1 MKHSKILTRFLA
13 KFLCAAMVLSSVS
26 VSAFAYSTD
35 FVSETHDVFK
45 HTESTLAPGV
55 EQYINYAYAKDGKQM
70 VYYVATADITRD
82 DVFVQTSYLKQH
94 ENGVMGMDKLTNQI
108 AYANQKYTNPN
119 DEHFISE
126 YYNVVAGVNAS
137 FYNMTTG
144 QPIGI
149 TFIDGVS
156 FGTSSYDNFFAVLK
170 DGKTAVIDYAQ
181 NLGNYVDENGES
193 TIWQAAAGSQ
203 WLVRDG
209 KDVTASASGS
219 YNTQRHSRTCVGITA
234 DGKVVMMVLD
244 GRQEPFS
251 CGGSMH
257 ELAQIMLEAGCVA
270 AVNLDGGGSTTYASR
285 PEGSDKVEVINRPS
299 DGSERSISSGLI
311 IASTAVP
318 SNTFDRVTMNAED
331 EYVTVG
337 TSTKVTVAGVS
348 PSGSSAE
355 IPADIA
361 YTVVNGTYENGVLTA
376 TAVGDVVLT
385 ATYNGKEV
393 GSVTIH
399 AVVPEALSFV
409 GSTITVPYGKT
420 VSLNLTATYG
430 LNEVKFKASDLLFAL
445 SDNGIGTIDGL
456 SFTAGDGTV
465 STSTVTAT
473 IKGTSVSASATINLG
488 KGSEVL
494 WDFEDGDVSEFY
506 RAAAANYNYLI
517 TPGSCSIVTAENGK
531 VHSGNYAMK
540 FNADFSVALESGYM
554 NGRLCVKN
562 KSGERIDLKGA
573 TRLGMWIWF
582 PIEAKSLNGR
592 IFLQEV
598 TARNEDGSIKSVN
611 GSYTTATLIDNGGD
625 WDCGF
630 TNEYD
635 EPGWHYVYFNL
646 EGGDWCI
653 PANWNMLD
661 FYINDRDGSK
671 HGYNHFEHKSQNVN
685 VVMYLDDIT
694 VDYSSAVDDRDAPVF
709 SDVRW
714 ASTSMSDA
722 VSFIRGKVAEST
734 DNNISF
740 GAMVA
745 DLVKDNATGLDEST
759 AKAYVDGVEVACTI
773 KGGVMSVADC
783 VLADG
788 VHTVKFEI
796 CDKQGNRASVIRQIN
811 IKANSGISTV
821 KLAAHDATLNNIL
834 LGSVYYIDLVATD
847 IEKVQ
852 SVSADIDLNNISKW
866 ELDHMEVAEGFTASY
881 VISDAD
887 ENIATVTVTRTGK
900 NDATG
905 EGMLVSMPVRTW
917 ELPAIVADGTRNN
930 VWMYPEYR
938 KGNEVWP
945 IDISASVVCGEVEF
959 VDGTTDTFTGAE
971 VQVDTEAH
979 YWTNGTK
986 PADYATW
993 NGGHDHRAET
1003 KQYYSATATN
1013 HVDAVALADKAA
1025 TCTEAG
1031 YTGRT
1036 FCEVC
1041 NSVVDWGTTVPAT
1054 GHSYEVVD
1062 GILKCI
1068 NDGCDALFTGTWT
1081 DGKDYKDGELVG
1093 KEDGWIGESYYR
1105 DGVKLTGLQVIDGF
1119 YYDFGDNGI
1128 CSGKAKLEGFYY
1140 DREKGAYR
1148 YFTAGQLVT
1157 GEVNMYPHAYFFDA
1171 DGYAVTGDK
1180 ELLGYVCHFDE
1191 KGAFVSAEDES
1202 VVDAGYSG
1210 TNIAY
1215 VLLSDGTLKVD
1226 GEGEMKD
1233 YTYNGIYPSWVVKND
1248 MSAIKALEIG
1258 KGITKIG
1265 RYGFYRNGYL
1275 KSVAF
1280 ESGSALKTIAK
1291 GAFGHCWRLEA
1302 VTLPASVETLEDNAF
1317 YECGALTTF
1326 AVEEPS
1332 SLKSIGACAFMND
1345 HDLKTVYIPGTAT
1358 NLGGDIFYK
1367 ANADVTLQVVRNSV
1381 GHAYAQ
1387 KYNLNVELRDGEVSP
1402 EYSGDCTD
1410 TVSWALYA
1418 DGTMTISGS
1427 GAMANYASYTQQPWA
1442 NYRHLIKHIVIGQN
1456 ITSIGNYAFAYS
1468 QNVED
1473 ITFEENSQLT
1483 HIGIL
1488 SFMNLPKV
1496 TEVVL
1501 PEKVTSLGA
1510 YAFGDCFALTS
1521 VYIPQRMQFM
1531 QKSAFSGAADVTLD
1545 VAEGSYGQEYADKYS
1560 MKYTTRV
1567 YEDIPIAD
1575 GTCGDDVTWELY
1587 RDGEMRIL
1595 GSGAMEDYSSYT
1607 QQPWANSRHLIK
1619 KIVIGKDITSVGN
1632 YAFAYSQN
1640 VESIVF
1646 EEDSQLTRIGVLS
1659 FMNLPKVTEV
1669 NLPEKV
1675 TAINAYALGDCFA
1688 LASVYIPQNTDFIYF
1703 SAFSGSS
1710 NVTLSVAKG
1719 SYGETFAETRGI
1731 PYTIRAYQYLPIQ
1744 SGDCGDDVTWEL
1756 YSNGEM
1762 HISGDGA
1769 MSNFASHAEQP
1780 WANYRHL
1787 IKHIIIGKNVT
1798 SIGNYAFAY
1807 SQNVESVTFEDD
1819 SQLTNIGIL
1828 AFINLPKLSEIVLPE
1843 SVSSIGAYALGDCFD
1858 LMSAYLPEN
1867 VTFIYHSAFNGS
1879 SKLTLNVAKGSYAE
1893 EFAKEHNISYTT
1905 R

>member
-1 MKHSKILTRFLA
+1 MNKSKTPKKILALV
-13 KFLCAAMVLSSVS
+13 LCVMMFISIIPMSVFAAVGNYNKDYVS
-26 VSAFAYSTD
+26 D
-35 FVSETHDVFK
+35 THDVFK

-108 AYANQKYTNPN
+108 AYANQKYSNPE

-170 DGKTAVIDYAQ
+170 DGKTAVIDYAK

-234 DGKVVMMVLD
+234 EGKVVFMVLD

-257 ELAQIMLEAGCVA
+257 ELAQIMLEASCVA

-285 PEGSDKVEVINRPS
+285 PEGSDKIEIINRPS
-299 DGSERSISSGLI
+299 DGSERSISSGLM

-318 SNTFDRVTMNAED
+318 SNTFDHVTMNAAA
-331 EYVTVG
+331 EYVTPG
-337 TSTKVTVAGVS
+337 TSTEITVAGVS

-355 IPADIA
+355 IPGDIS
-361 YTVVNGTYENGVLTA
+361 YNVVNGTYENGVLTA
-376 TAVGDVVLT
+376 GAAGDVVLT
-385 ATYNGKEV
+385 AVHGGREV

-399 AVVPEALSFV
+399 AVIPESLAFT

-420 VSLNLTATYG
+420 VALNIIATYG
-430 LNEVKFKASDLLFAL
+430 LNEVKFKASDIDFEL
-445 SDNGIGTIDGL
+445 SDNGVGSIDGIM
-456 SFTAGDGTV
+456 FTAGDGSV
-465 STSTVTAT
+465 VTSAITAT
-473 IKGTSVSASATINLG
+473 FKGTSVSASATINLG

-494 WDFEDGDVSEFY
+494 WNFEDGDVSEFY

-517 TPGSCSIVTAENGK
+517 TPGTCSIVTAENGK

-592 IFLQEV
+592 IFLQAV

-653 PANWNMLD
+653 PADWNMLD
-661 FYINDRDGSK
+661 FYVNDRDGSK

-740 GAMVA
+740 GATVA
-745 DLVKDNATGLDEST
+745 DLVKDNATGLNEST

-788 VHTVKFEI
+788 IHTVKFSI
-796 CDKQGNRASVIRQIN
+796 CDKQGNYNSVIRKIN
-811 IKANSGISTV
+811 VTANSGKSTV
-821 KLAAHDATLNNIL
+821 KLVAHDATLNNIL

-866 ELDHMEVAEGFTASY
+866 QLDHMEVAEGFTASY

-945 IDISASVVCGEVEF
+945 IDISASVVRGEVEF

-979 YWTNGTK
+979 YWTNETK

-993 NGGHDHRAET
+993 NGGHDHRADT
-1003 KQYYSATATN
+1003 KEYYTDTATN

-1036 FCEVC
+1036 YCEVC
-1041 NSVVDWGTTVPAT
+1041 KSVVDWGTTVPAT
-1054 GHSYEVVD
+1054 GHSYALVD
-1062 GILKCI
+1062 GVLKCTEC
-1068 NDGCDALFTGTWT
+1068 GELFTGTWT
-1081 DGKDYKDGELVG
+1081 DGKEYKDGILVRNYILVDG
-1093 KEDGWIGESYYR
+1093 KYYTYENGVQGGVYTGLVQVDDKWGYSKLGLLTGGWVMIDDAWYYFDTTTLTCVETYNNGKVTFEFEENGRLISGQWYATSEGTRYYYGPNYYGHGWHTIDGYDYYFGDANVEPGYRYEGLKYVINSNSHTPQWYDFGTDGKAVKLNSTGLLTVEGRTYYLVNGISQTGLQLIDGKYYYFSGTYEAKKNVVYVSSAKGNGLLPEGYYLFKEDCSMADEEFGIWQNALRYIRKGQPCFAGLILNAEGKIIYIGSDCTLGKGICAVPANKTNGLLAEGTYAFGEDGVLIDNAFAMWQGNMCYMRNGQPYAAGLVQIGSDIYYVRSSCQVATGMYWVSPDKTNGILETGFYLFTDNGALIDGRFADWKGEECYIKMGQPYYAGVIEYNGKLIYVGSNCKMNTGVCYITKAAGNGLLEEGYYYFKEDGELLSSGFARWT
-1105 DGVKLTGLQVIDGF
+1105 DGVTYYFENGQRCAAGVVEVDGSV
-1119 YYDFGDNGI
+1119 YYIN
-1128 CSGKAKLEGFYY
+1128 SGC
-1140 DREKGAYR
+1140 
-1148 YFTAGQLVT
+1148 Q
-1157 GEVNMYPHAYFFDA
+1157 
-1171 DGYAVTGDK
+1171 AVTGRY
-1180 ELLGYVCHFDE
+1180 YVSE
-1191 KGAFVSAEDES
+1191 SKG
-1202 VVDAGYSG
+1202 
-1210 TNIAY
+1210 
-1215 VLLSDGTLKVD
+1215 
-1226 GEGEMKD
+1226 
-1233 YTYNGIYPSWVVKND
+1233 NGI
-1248 MSAIKALEIG
+1248 
-1258 KGITKIG
+1258 
-1265 RYGFYRNGYL
+1265 L
-1275 KSVAF
+1275 KEGV
-1280 ESGSALKTIAK
+1280 
-1291 GAFGHCWRLEA
+1291 
-1302 VTLPASVETLEDNAF
+1302 
-1317 YECGALTTF
+1317 YTF
-1326 AVEEPS
+1326 
-1332 SLKSIGACAFMND
+1332 D
-1345 HDLKTVYIPGTAT
+1345 
-1358 NLGGDIFYK
+1358 
-1367 ANADVTLQVVRNSV
+1367 AN
-1381 GHAYAQ
+1381 
-1387 KYNLNVELRDGEVSP
+1387 
-1402 EYSGDCTD
+1402 
-1410 TVSWALYA
+1410 
-1418 DGTMTISGS
+1418 
-1427 GAMANYASYTQQPWA
+1427 
-1442 NYRHLIKHIVIGQN
+1442 
-1456 ITSIGNYAFAYS
+1456 
-1468 QNVED
+1468 
-1473 ITFEENSQLT
+1473 
-1483 HIGIL
+1483 
-1488 SFMNLPKV
+1488 
-1496 TEVVL
+1496 
-1501 PEKVTSLGA
+1501 
-1510 YAFGDCFALTS
+1510 
-1521 VYIPQRMQFM
+1521 
-1531 QKSAFSGAADVTLD
+1531 
-1545 VAEGSYGQEYADKYS
+1545 
-1560 MKYTTRV
+1560 
-1567 YEDIPIAD
+1567 
-1575 GTCGDDVTWELY
+1575 
-1587 RDGEMRIL
+1587 
-1595 GSGAMEDYSSYT
+1595 
-1607 QQPWANSRHLIK
+1607 
-1619 KIVIGKDITSVGN
+1619 
-1632 YAFAYSQN
+1632 
-1640 VESIVF
+1640 
-1646 EEDSQLTRIGVLS
+1646 GVL
-1659 FMNLPKVTEV
+1659 
-1669 NLPEKV
+1669 
-1675 TAINAYALGDCFA
+1675 
-1688 LASVYIPQNTDFIYF
+1688 
-1703 SAFSGSS
+1703 
-1710 NVTLSVAKG
+1710 
-1719 SYGETFAETRGI
+1719 
-1731 PYTIRAYQYLPIQ
+1731 
-1744 SGDCGDDVTWEL
+1744 
-1756 YSNGEM
+1756 
-1762 HISGDGA
+1762 IS
-1769 MSNFASHAEQP
+1769 E
-1780 WANYRHL
+1780 
-1787 IKHIIIGKNVT
+1787 
-1798 SIGNYAFAY
+1798 
-1807 SQNVESVTFEDD
+1807 
-1819 SQLTNIGIL
+1819 
-1828 AFINLPKLSEIVLPE
+1828 
-1843 SVSSIGAYALGDCFD
+1843 
-1858 LMSAYLPEN
+1858 
-1867 VTFIYHSAFNGS
+1867 
-1879 SKLTLNVAKGSYAE
+1879 
-1893 EFAKEHNISYTT
+1893 
-1905 R
+1905 

>member
-1 MKHSKILTRFLA
+1 MNKSKPSKKILVLVFCVMM
-13 KFLCAAMVLSSVS
+13 FISIIPMSVFAAVGNYNKNYVP
-26 VSAFAYSTD
+26 
-35 FVSETHDVFK
+35 ETHDVFR

-82 DVFVQTSYLKQH
+82 DVVVQTSYLKQH
-94 ENGVMGMDKLTNQI
+94 ENGIMGMDKLTNQI

-156 FGTSSYDNFFAVLK
+156 FGTNSYDNFFAVLK
-170 DGKTAVIDYAQ
+170 DGKTAVIDYAK
-181 NLGNYVDENGES
+181 NLGNYVDENGKS

-203 WLVRDG
+203 WLVREG
-209 KDVTASASGS
+209 KDVTAGASGD

-285 PEGSDKVEVINRPS
+285 PEGADKVEVINRPS

-318 SNTFDRVTMNAED
+318 SNTFDHVTMNAED
-331 EYVTVG
+331 EYVTAG

-348 PSGSSAE
+348 PSGSSAI

-361 YTVVNGTYENGVLTA
+361 YTVVNGTYENGILTA

-385 ATYNGKEV
+385 AAHNGKEV

-399 AVVPEALSFV
+399 AVVPETLAFV

-430 LNEVKFKASDLLFAL
+430 LNEVKFKASDLLFTL
-445 SDNGIGTIDGL
+445 SDNGVGTIDGL

-517 TPGSCSIVTAENGK
+517 TPGACSIVTAENGK

-554 NGRLCVKN
+554 NGRLCVEN

-592 IFLQEV
+592 IFLQAV
-598 TARNEDGSIKSVN
+598 TARNEDGSIKSVS

-630 TNEYD
+630 TMEYD
-635 EPGWHYVYFNL
+635 EPGWHYVYFDL

-653 PANWNMLD
+653 PADWNMLD

-740 GAMVA
+740 GATVSDLVKDNA
-745 DLVKDNATGLDEST
+745 TGLVKDNATGLDEST
-759 AKAYVDGVEVACTI
+759 AKVYVDGVEVACTI

-788 VHTVKFEI
+788 IHTVKFSI
-796 CDKQGNRASVIRQIN
+796 CDKQGNYASVIRQIN
-811 IKANSGISTV
+811 VKANSGISTV
-821 KLAAHDATLNNIL
+821 KLVAHDATLNNIL

-866 ELDHMEVAEGFTASY
+866 ELDHMEVAKGFTASY
-881 VISDAD
+881 VISNSD

-945 IDISASVVCGEVEF
+945 IDISASVVRGEVEF

-979 YWTNGTK
+979 YWTNETK

-1041 NSVVDWGTTVPAT
+1041 KSVVDWGTTVPAT

-1062 GILKCI
+1062 GVLKCTVC
-1068 NDGCDALFTGTWT
+1068 GELFTGKWT
-1081 DGKDYKDGELVG
+1081 DGKEYKEGILVRNYILVDGIYHTYENGVQGGVYTGLVQVDDKWG
-1093 KEDGWIGESYYR
+1093 YSKLGS
-1105 DGVKLTGLQVIDGF
+1105 LTGGWVMIDDAWYYFDTTTLSNVKTYNNGKVTFVFEETGKLISGKWYNDGIGTRYYFADNYYYKAGGQSDVQWETIDGKTYGF
-1119 YYDFGDNGI
+1119 DLNGYRYIGRCRVTESNKAYKIAVFDNEGVF
-1128 CSGKAKLEGFYY
+1128 EGFYSEPGEY
-1140 DREKGAYR
+1140 IVRCTNGLYYVVDGVVAHAGLIKIGDYYYYAATGGVIVTSTTR
-1148 YFTAGQLVT
+1148 YINSVWVNGLMPAGTYEFDAEGKMIIETEDPKNGIVEVNGQLYYFVDNVAMHAGLIKIGDYYYYAATGGVIVT
-1157 GEVNMYPHAYFFDA
+1157 STTRYINSVWVNGLMPAGTYEFDA
-1171 DGYAVTGDK
+1171 EGK
-1180 ELLGYVCHFDE
+1180 MI
-1191 KGAFVSAEDES
+1191 
-1202 VVDAGYSG
+1202 
-1210 TNIAY
+1210 IA
-1215 VLLSDGTLKVD
+1215 
-1226 GEGEMKD
+1226 
-1233 YTYNGIYPSWVVKND
+1233 
-1248 MSAIKALEIG
+1248 
-1258 KGITKIG
+1258 
-1265 RYGFYRNGYL
+1265 
-1275 KSVAF
+1275 
-1280 ESGSALKTIAK
+1280 
-1291 GAFGHCWRLEA
+1291 
-1302 VTLPASVETLEDNAF
+1302 
-1317 YECGALTTF
+1317 
-1326 AVEEPS
+1326 
-1332 SLKSIGACAFMND
+1332 
-1345 HDLKTVYIPGTAT
+1345 
-1358 NLGGDIFYK
+1358 
-1367 ANADVTLQVVRNSV
+1367 
-1381 GHAYAQ
+1381 
-1387 KYNLNVELRDGEVSP
+1387 
-1402 EYSGDCTD
+1402 
-1410 TVSWALYA
+1410 
-1418 DGTMTISGS
+1418 
-1427 GAMANYASYTQQPWA
+1427 
-1442 NYRHLIKHIVIGQN
+1442 
-1456 ITSIGNYAFAYS
+1456 
-1468 QNVED
+1468 
-1473 ITFEENSQLT
+1473 
-1483 HIGIL
+1483 
-1488 SFMNLPKV
+1488 
-1496 TEVVL
+1496 
-1501 PEKVTSLGA
+1501 
-1510 YAFGDCFALTS
+1510 
-1521 VYIPQRMQFM
+1521 
-1531 QKSAFSGAADVTLD
+1531 
-1545 VAEGSYGQEYADKYS
+1545 
-1560 MKYTTRV
+1560 
-1567 YEDIPIAD
+1567 
-1575 GTCGDDVTWELY
+1575 
-1587 RDGEMRIL
+1587 
-1595 GSGAMEDYSSYT
+1595 
-1607 QQPWANSRHLIK
+1607 
-1619 KIVIGKDITSVGN
+1619 
-1632 YAFAYSQN
+1632 
-1640 VESIVF
+1640 
-1646 EEDSQLTRIGVLS
+1646 
-1659 FMNLPKVTEV
+1659 
-1669 NLPEKV
+1669 
-1675 TAINAYALGDCFA
+1675 
-1688 LASVYIPQNTDFIYF
+1688 
-1703 SAFSGSS
+1703 
-1710 NVTLSVAKG
+1710 
-1719 SYGETFAETRGI
+1719 
-1731 PYTIRAYQYLPIQ
+1731 
-1744 SGDCGDDVTWEL
+1744 
-1756 YSNGEM
+1756 
-1762 HISGDGA
+1762 
-1769 MSNFASHAEQP
+1769 
-1780 WANYRHL
+1780 
-1787 IKHIIIGKNVT
+1787 
-1798 SIGNYAFAY
+1798 
-1807 SQNVESVTFEDD
+1807 
-1819 SQLTNIGIL
+1819 
-1828 AFINLPKLSEIVLPE
+1828 
-1843 SVSSIGAYALGDCFD
+1843 
-1858 LMSAYLPEN
+1858 
-1867 VTFIYHSAFNGS
+1867 
-1879 SKLTLNVAKGSYAE
+1879 
-1893 EFAKEHNISYTT
+1893 
-1905 R
+1905 

>member
-1 MKHSKILTRFLA
+1 MNKSKTPKKILALV
-13 KFLCAAMVLSSVS
+13 LCVMMFISIIPMSVFAAVGNYNKDYVS
-26 VSAFAYSTD
+26 D
-35 FVSETHDVFK
+35 THDVFK

-170 DGKTAVIDYAQ
+170 DGKTAVIDYAK

-355 IPADIA
+355 IPTDIA
-361 YTVVNGTYENGVLTA
+361 YTVVNGTYENGFLTA

-399 AVVPEALSFV
+399 AVVPEKLTFV

-445 SDNGIGTIDGL
+445 SDNGVGTIDGL

-517 TPGSCSIVTAENGK
+517 TPGTCSIVTAENGK

-592 IFLQEV
+592 IFLQAV

-788 VHTVKFEI
+788 IHTVKFSI
-796 CDKQGNRASVIRQIN
+796 CDKQGNYASVIRQIN
-811 IKANSGISTV
+811 VKANSGISTV

-945 IDISASVVCGEVEF
+945 IDISASVVRGEVEF

-979 YWTNGTK
+979 YWTNETK

-1062 GILKCI
+1062 GVLKCTVC
-1068 NDGCDALFTGTWT
+1068 GELFTGKWT
-1081 DGKDYKDGELVG
+1081 DGKEYKDGILVRNYILVDG
-1093 KEDGWIGESYYR
+1093 KYYTYENGVQGGVYTGLVQVDDKWGYSKLGSLTGGWVMTDDAWYYFDTTTLTCVETYNNGKVTFEFEENGRLISGQWYATSEGTRYYYGPNYYGHGWHTIDGYDYYFGDANVEPGYRYEGLKYVINSNSHTPQWYDFGTDGKAVKLDSTGLLTVEGRTYYLVNGISQTGLQLIDGKYYYFSGTYEAKKNVVYVSSAKGNGLLPEGYYLFKEDCSMADEEFGVWQNALRYIRKGQPCFAGLILNAEGKIIYIGSDCTLGKGICTVPANKTNGLLAEGTYAFGEDGVLIDNAFAMWQGNMCYIRNGQPYAAGLVQMGSDIYYVRSSCQAATGMYWVSPDKTNGILETGFYLFADNGALIDGRFADWKGEECYIKMGQPYYAGVIEYNGKLIYVGSNCKMNTGVCYITKAAGNGILEEGYYYFKEDGELLASGFAKWT
-1105 DGVKLTGLQVIDGF
+1105 DGVTYYFENGQRCAAGVVEVDGSV
-1119 YYDFGDNGI
+1119 YYIN
-1128 CSGKAKLEGFYY
+1128 SGC
-1140 DREKGAYR
+1140 
-1148 YFTAGQLVT
+1148 Q
-1157 GEVNMYPHAYFFDA
+1157 
-1171 DGYAVTGDK
+1171 AVTGRY
-1180 ELLGYVCHFDE
+1180 YVSE
-1191 KGAFVSAEDES
+1191 SKG
-1202 VVDAGYSG
+1202 
-1210 TNIAY
+1210 
-1215 VLLSDGTLKVD
+1215 
-1226 GEGEMKD
+1226 
-1233 YTYNGIYPSWVVKND
+1233 NGI
-1248 MSAIKALEIG
+1248 
-1258 KGITKIG
+1258 
-1265 RYGFYRNGYL
+1265 L
-1275 KSVAF
+1275 KEGV
-1280 ESGSALKTIAK
+1280 
-1291 GAFGHCWRLEA
+1291 
-1302 VTLPASVETLEDNAF
+1302 
-1317 YECGALTTF
+1317 YTF
-1326 AVEEPS
+1326 
-1332 SLKSIGACAFMND
+1332 D
-1345 HDLKTVYIPGTAT
+1345 
-1358 NLGGDIFYK
+1358 
-1367 ANADVTLQVVRNSV
+1367 AN
-1381 GHAYAQ
+1381 
-1387 KYNLNVELRDGEVSP
+1387 
-1402 EYSGDCTD
+1402 
-1410 TVSWALYA
+1410 
-1418 DGTMTISGS
+1418 
-1427 GAMANYASYTQQPWA
+1427 
-1442 NYRHLIKHIVIGQN
+1442 
-1456 ITSIGNYAFAYS
+1456 
-1468 QNVED
+1468 
-1473 ITFEENSQLT
+1473 
-1483 HIGIL
+1483 
-1488 SFMNLPKV
+1488 
-1496 TEVVL
+1496 
-1501 PEKVTSLGA
+1501 
-1510 YAFGDCFALTS
+1510 
-1521 VYIPQRMQFM
+1521 
-1531 QKSAFSGAADVTLD
+1531 
-1545 VAEGSYGQEYADKYS
+1545 
-1560 MKYTTRV
+1560 
-1567 YEDIPIAD
+1567 
-1575 GTCGDDVTWELY
+1575 
-1587 RDGEMRIL
+1587 
-1595 GSGAMEDYSSYT
+1595 
-1607 QQPWANSRHLIK
+1607 
-1619 KIVIGKDITSVGN
+1619 
-1632 YAFAYSQN
+1632 
-1640 VESIVF
+1640 
-1646 EEDSQLTRIGVLS
+1646 GVL
-1659 FMNLPKVTEV
+1659 
-1669 NLPEKV
+1669 
-1675 TAINAYALGDCFA
+1675 
-1688 LASVYIPQNTDFIYF
+1688 
-1703 SAFSGSS
+1703 
-1710 NVTLSVAKG
+1710 
-1719 SYGETFAETRGI
+1719 
-1731 PYTIRAYQYLPIQ
+1731 
-1744 SGDCGDDVTWEL
+1744 
-1756 YSNGEM
+1756 
-1762 HISGDGA
+1762 IS
-1769 MSNFASHAEQP
+1769 E
-1780 WANYRHL
+1780 
-1787 IKHIIIGKNVT
+1787 
-1798 SIGNYAFAY
+1798 
-1807 SQNVESVTFEDD
+1807 
-1819 SQLTNIGIL
+1819 
-1828 AFINLPKLSEIVLPE
+1828 
-1843 SVSSIGAYALGDCFD
+1843 
-1858 LMSAYLPEN
+1858 
-1867 VTFIYHSAFNGS
+1867 
-1879 SKLTLNVAKGSYAE
+1879 
-1893 EFAKEHNISYTT
+1893 
-1905 R
+1905 

>member
-1 MKHSKILTRFLA
+1 MNKSKPSKKILVLVFCVMM
-13 KFLCAAMVLSSVS
+13 FVSIIPMSVFAAVGN
-26 VSAFAYSTD
+26 YNKD
-35 FVSETHDVFK
+35 YVSETHDVFK

-55 EQYINYAYAKDGKQM
+55 EQYINYAYAKDGNQM

-82 DVFVQTSYLKQH
+82 DVVIQTSYLKQH

-108 AYANQKYTNPN
+108 AYANQKYSNPE

-144 QPIGI
+144 QPMGI

-156 FGTSSYDNFFAVLK
+156 FGTNSYDNFFAILK
-170 DGKTAVIDYAQ
+170 DGKTAVIDYAK
-181 NLGNYVDENGES
+181 NLGNYVDENGKS

-209 KDVTASASGS
+209 KDVTANATGD

-318 SNTFDRVTMNAED
+318 SNTFDHVTMNAED
-331 EYVTVG
+331 EYVTAG

-348 PSGSSAE
+348 PSGSSAK

-361 YTVVNGTYENGVLTA
+361 YTVENGTYENGVLTA

-399 AVVPEALSFV
+399 AVVPEKLAFV

-430 LNEVKFKASDLLFAL
+430 LNEVKFKASDLLFTL
-445 SDNGIGTIDGL
+445 SDNGVGTIDGL

-465 STSTVTAT
+465 STSAITAT

-506 RAAAANYNYLI
+506 RAASANYNYLI
-517 TPGSCSIVTAENGK
+517 TPGACSIVTAKNGK

-592 IFLQEV
+592 IFLQKV
-598 TARNEDGSIKSVN
+598 TERNEDGSIKSVE

-630 TNEYD
+630 TMEYD
-635 EPGWHYVYFNL
+635 EPGWHYVYFDL

-653 PANWNMLD
+653 PANWTMLD
-661 FYINDRDGSK
+661 FYVNDRDGSK

-722 VSFIRGKVAEST
+722 VSFIRGKIAEST

-740 GAMVA
+740 GATVS

-759 AKAYVDGVEVACTI
+759 AKVYVDGVEVACTI

-788 VHTVKFEI
+788 IHTVKFSI
-796 CDKQGNRASVIRQIN
+796 CDKQGNYASVIRQIN
-811 IKANSGISTV
+811 VKANSGISTV
-821 KLAAHDATLNNIL
+821 KLVAHDATLNNIL

-866 ELDHMEVAEGFTASY
+866 ELDHMEVAEGFTVSY
-881 VISDAD
+881 VISNAD

-945 IDISASVVCGEVEF
+945 IDISASVVRGEVEF

-979 YWTNGTK
+979 YWTNETK

-1062 GILKCI
+1062 GVLKCTVC
-1068 NDGCDALFTGTWT
+1068 GELFTGKWT
-1081 DGKDYKDGELVG
+1081 DGKEYKDGILVRNYILVDGIYHTYENGVQGGVYTGLVQVDDKWGYSKLGSLTGGWVMIDDAWYYFDTTTLTCVETYNNGKVTFEFEEDGRLISGQWYATSEGTRYYYGPNYYGHGWHKIDGYDYYFGDANVEPGYRYEGLKYVINSNSHTPQWYDFGTDGKAVKLDSTGLLTVEGRTYYLVNGISQTGLQFIDGKYYYFSGTYEAKKNVVYVSSAKGNELLPEGYYLFKEDCSMADEEFGMWQNELRYIRKGQPCFAGLILNSEGQIIYIGSDCKLRKGICTVPANKTNGLLKEGTYAFGEDGVLVDNAFAMWQGNMCYMRNGQPYAAGLVQIGSDIYYVRSSCQAATGMYWVSPDKTNGILETGFYLFTDNGALIDGRFADWKGEECYIKMGQPYYAGVIEYNGKLIYVG
-1093 KEDGWIGESYYR
+1093 SNCKMNIGVCYITKAAGNGLLEEGYYYFKEDGELLSSGFAKWT
-1105 DGVKLTGLQVIDGF
+1105 DGVTYYFENGQRCAAGVVEIDGSV
-1119 YYDFGDNGI
+1119 YYIN
-1128 CSGKAKLEGFYY
+1128 SGC
-1140 DREKGAYR
+1140 
-1148 YFTAGQLVT
+1148 Q
-1157 GEVNMYPHAYFFDA
+1157 
-1171 DGYAVTGDK
+1171 AVTGRY
-1180 ELLGYVCHFDE
+1180 YVSE
-1191 KGAFVSAEDES
+1191 SKG
-1202 VVDAGYSG
+1202 
-1210 TNIAY
+1210 
-1215 VLLSDGTLKVD
+1215 
-1226 GEGEMKD
+1226 
-1233 YTYNGIYPSWVVKND
+1233 NGI
-1248 MSAIKALEIG
+1248 
-1258 KGITKIG
+1258 
-1265 RYGFYRNGYL
+1265 L
-1275 KSVAF
+1275 KEGV
-1280 ESGSALKTIAK
+1280 
-1291 GAFGHCWRLEA
+1291 
-1302 VTLPASVETLEDNAF
+1302 
-1317 YECGALTTF
+1317 YTF
-1326 AVEEPS
+1326 
-1332 SLKSIGACAFMND
+1332 D
-1345 HDLKTVYIPGTAT
+1345 
-1358 NLGGDIFYK
+1358 
-1367 ANADVTLQVVRNSV
+1367 AN
-1381 GHAYAQ
+1381 
-1387 KYNLNVELRDGEVSP
+1387 
-1402 EYSGDCTD
+1402 
-1410 TVSWALYA
+1410 
-1418 DGTMTISGS
+1418 
-1427 GAMANYASYTQQPWA
+1427 
-1442 NYRHLIKHIVIGQN
+1442 
-1456 ITSIGNYAFAYS
+1456 
-1468 QNVED
+1468 
-1473 ITFEENSQLT
+1473 
-1483 HIGIL
+1483 
-1488 SFMNLPKV
+1488 
-1496 TEVVL
+1496 
-1501 PEKVTSLGA
+1501 
-1510 YAFGDCFALTS
+1510 
-1521 VYIPQRMQFM
+1521 
-1531 QKSAFSGAADVTLD
+1531 
-1545 VAEGSYGQEYADKYS
+1545 
-1560 MKYTTRV
+1560 
-1567 YEDIPIAD
+1567 
-1575 GTCGDDVTWELY
+1575 
-1587 RDGEMRIL
+1587 
-1595 GSGAMEDYSSYT
+1595 
-1607 QQPWANSRHLIK
+1607 
-1619 KIVIGKDITSVGN
+1619 
-1632 YAFAYSQN
+1632 
-1640 VESIVF
+1640 
-1646 EEDSQLTRIGVLS
+1646 GVL
-1659 FMNLPKVTEV
+1659 
-1669 NLPEKV
+1669 
-1675 TAINAYALGDCFA
+1675 
-1688 LASVYIPQNTDFIYF
+1688 
-1703 SAFSGSS
+1703 
-1710 NVTLSVAKG
+1710 
-1719 SYGETFAETRGI
+1719 
-1731 PYTIRAYQYLPIQ
+1731 
-1744 SGDCGDDVTWEL
+1744 
-1756 YSNGEM
+1756 
-1762 HISGDGA
+1762 IS
-1769 MSNFASHAEQP
+1769 E
-1780 WANYRHL
+1780 
-1787 IKHIIIGKNVT
+1787 
-1798 SIGNYAFAY
+1798 
-1807 SQNVESVTFEDD
+1807 
-1819 SQLTNIGIL
+1819 
-1828 AFINLPKLSEIVLPE
+1828 
-1843 SVSSIGAYALGDCFD
+1843 
-1858 LMSAYLPEN
+1858 
-1867 VTFIYHSAFNGS
+1867 
-1879 SKLTLNVAKGSYAE
+1879 
-1893 EFAKEHNISYTT
+1893 
-1905 R
+1905 

>member
-1 MKHSKILTRFLA
+1 MKSHKLIRSFLA
-13 KFLCAAMVLSSVS
+13 VVLCVALTAGLMTFASSAA
-26 VSAFAYSTD
+26 YNKD

-45 HTESTLAPGV
+45 STSSTLAPGV

-82 DVFVQTSYLKQH
+82 DVFVQSSYLKQH
-94 ENGVMGMDKLTNQI
+94 ENGIMGMEKLTNQI
-108 AYANQKYTNPN
+108 AYANQKYSNPN

-126 YYNVVAGVNAS
+126 HYNVVAGVNAS

-144 QPIGI
+144 QPMGV

-170 DGKTAVIDYAQ
+170 DGKTAVIDYSK
-181 NLGNYVDENGES
+181 NLGKYVDENGES

-219 YNTQRHSRTCVGITA
+219 YNIQRHSRTCVGITA
-234 DGKVVMMVLD
+234 EGKVVFMVLD

-285 PEGSDKVEVINRPS
+285 PEGSDKIEIINRPS
-299 DGSERSISSGLI
+299 DGSERSISSGLM

-318 SNTFDRVTMNAED
+318 SNTFDHVTMNAAA
-331 EYVTVG
+331 EYVTPG
-337 TSTKVTVAGVS
+337 TSTEITVAGVS

-355 IPADIA
+355 IPGDIS
-361 YTVVNGTYENGVLTA
+361 YNVVNGSYENGVLTA
-376 TAVGDVVLT
+376 GAAGDVVLT
-385 ATYNGKEV
+385 AVHGGKEV

-399 AVVPEALSFV
+399 AVIPESLAFT

-420 VSLNLTATYG
+420 VALNIIATYG
-430 LNEVKFKASDLLFAL
+430 LNEVKFKASDIDFEL
-445 SDNGIGTIDGL
+445 SDNGVGSIDGIM
-456 SFTAGDGTV
+456 FTAGDGAV
-465 STSTVTAT
+465 ATSAITAT
-473 IKGTSVSASATINLG
+473 FKGTSVSASATINLG

-517 TPGSCSIVTAENGK
+517 TPGTCSIVTAENGK
-531 VHSGNYAMK
+531 VHSGNYAMR

-685 VVMYLDDIT
+685 VIMYLDDIT

-740 GAMVA
+740 GATVA

-788 VHTVKFEI
+788 IHTVKFSI
-796 CDKQGNRASVIRQIN
+796 CDKQGNYASVIRQIN
-811 IKANSGISTV
+811 VKANSGISTV

-945 IDISASVVCGEVEF
+945 IDISASVVRGEVEF

-979 YWTNGTK
+979 YWTNETK

-1041 NSVVDWGTTVPAT
+1041 NSVVEWGTTVPAT
-1054 GHSYEVVD
+1054 GHNFVDGECSICHEKANGVIDGKLYIDGVLASGVVD
-1062 GILKCI
+1062 GKLYD
-1068 NDGCDALFTGTWT
+1068 DGVLYNGARLED
-1081 DGKDYKDGELVG
+1081 DGL
-1093 KEDGWIGESYYR
+1093 YYAYV
-1105 DGVKLTGLQVIDGF
+1105 DGVKEGKYSGVFSDKATGKYYYAKLGVLNSGWQTDSETGNYYYFGTDFAAVDGTQIIAGVTYVFENCILVKGSWVQRSDGLQYMWAGRGHMAGWAEIDGKMYMFNGNGYAYTGLKTTKTFDGTKEETF
-1119 YYDFGDNGI
+1119 VLDETGAWLGESFTGVYKVNDTLYYVENGFVKTPGLIKIGEDYYYVKTGGIVVSDCVYFISRTNGLMKAGNYTFG
-1128 CSGKAKLEGFYY
+1128 
-1140 DREKGAYR
+1140 
-1148 YFTAGQLVT
+1148 
-1157 GEVNMYPHAYFFDA
+1157 A
-1171 DGYAVTGDK
+1171 DGK
-1180 ELLGYVCHFDE
+1180 
-1191 KGAFVSAEDES
+1191 
-1202 VVDAGYSG
+1202 
-1210 TNIAY
+1210 
-1215 VLLSDGTLKVD
+1215 
-1226 GEGEMKD
+1226 M
-1233 YTYNGIYPSWVVKND
+1233 
-1248 MSAIKALEIG
+1248 
-1258 KGITKIG
+1258 
-1265 RYGFYRNGYL
+1265 
-1275 KSVAF
+1275 
-1280 ESGSALKTIAK
+1280 
-1291 GAFGHCWRLEA
+1291 
-1302 VTLPASVETLEDNAF
+1302 
-1317 YECGALTTF
+1317 
-1326 AVEEPS
+1326 
-1332 SLKSIGACAFMND
+1332 
-1345 HDLKTVYIPGTAT
+1345 
-1358 NLGGDIFYK
+1358 
-1367 ANADVTLQVVRNSV
+1367 
-1381 GHAYAQ
+1381 
-1387 KYNLNVELRDGEVSP
+1387 
-1402 EYSGDCTD
+1402 
-1410 TVSWALYA
+1410 
-1418 DGTMTISGS
+1418 
-1427 GAMANYASYTQQPWA
+1427 
-1442 NYRHLIKHIVIGQN
+1442 
-1456 ITSIGNYAFAYS
+1456 
-1468 QNVED
+1468 
-1473 ITFEENSQLT
+1473 
-1483 HIGIL
+1483 
-1488 SFMNLPKV
+1488 
-1496 TEVVL
+1496 
-1501 PEKVTSLGA
+1501 
-1510 YAFGDCFALTS
+1510 
-1521 VYIPQRMQFM
+1521 
-1531 QKSAFSGAADVTLD
+1531 
-1545 VAEGSYGQEYADKYS
+1545 
-1560 MKYTTRV
+1560 
-1567 YEDIPIAD
+1567 
-1575 GTCGDDVTWELY
+1575 
-1587 RDGEMRIL
+1587 
-1595 GSGAMEDYSSYT
+1595 
-1607 QQPWANSRHLIK
+1607 
-1619 KIVIGKDITSVGN
+1619 
-1632 YAFAYSQN
+1632 
-1640 VESIVF
+1640 
-1646 EEDSQLTRIGVLS
+1646 
-1659 FMNLPKVTEV
+1659 
-1669 NLPEKV
+1669 
-1675 TAINAYALGDCFA
+1675 
-1688 LASVYIPQNTDFIYF
+1688 
-1703 SAFSGSS
+1703 
-1710 NVTLSVAKG
+1710 
-1719 SYGETFAETRGI
+1719 
-1731 PYTIRAYQYLPIQ
+1731 
-1744 SGDCGDDVTWEL
+1744 
-1756 YSNGEM
+1756 
-1762 HISGDGA
+1762 
-1769 MSNFASHAEQP
+1769 
-1780 WANYRHL
+1780 
-1787 IKHIIIGKNVT
+1787 IIG
-1798 SIGNYAFAY
+1798 
-1807 SQNVESVTFEDD
+1807 
-1819 SQLTNIGIL
+1819 
-1828 AFINLPKLSEIVLPE
+1828 
-1843 SVSSIGAYALGDCFD
+1843 
-1858 LMSAYLPEN
+1858 
-1867 VTFIYHSAFNGS
+1867 
-1879 SKLTLNVAKGSYAE
+1879 
-1893 EFAKEHNISYTT
+1893 
-1905 R
+1905 

>member
-1 MKHSKILTRFLA
+1 MNKSKTPKKILALV
-13 KFLCAAMVLSSVS
+13 LCVMMFISIIPMSVFAAVGNYNKDYVS
-26 VSAFAYSTD
+26 D
-35 FVSETHDVFK
+35 THDVFK

-55 EQYINYAYAKDGKQM
+55 EQYINYAYAKDGNQM

-82 DVFVQTSYLKQH
+82 DVVIQTSYLKQH

-144 QPIGI
+144 QPMGI

-156 FGTSSYDNFFAVLK
+156 FGTSNYDNFFAILK
-170 DGKTAVIDYAQ
+170 DGKTAVIDYAK

-209 KDVTASASGS
+209 KDVTANATGD

-361 YTVVNGTYENGVLTA
+361 YTVVNGTYENGFLTA

-399 AVVPEALSFV
+399 AVVPEKLTFV

-445 SDNGIGTIDGL
+445 SDNGVGTIDGL

-494 WDFEDGDVSEFY
+494 WNFEDGDVSEFY

-531 VHSGNYAMK
+531 VHSGNYAMR
-540 FNADFSVALESGYM
+540 FNADFSVSTESGYM

-592 IFLQEV
+592 IFLQKV
-598 TARNEDGSIKSVN
+598 TERNEDGSIKSVE

-630 TNEYD
+630 TMEYD

-653 PANWNMLD
+653 PANWTMLD
-661 FYINDRDGSK
+661 FYVNDRDGSK

-788 VHTVKFEI
+788 IHTVKFSI
-796 CDKQGNRASVIRQIN
+796 CDKQGNYNSVIRKIN
-811 IKANSGISTV
+811 VTANSGKSTV
-821 KLAAHDATLNNIL
+821 KLVAHDATLNNIL

-852 SVSADIDLNNISKW
+852 SVSADIDLNNMSRW

-881 VISDAD
+881 VISNSD

-938 KGNEVWP
+938 KGNEIWP
-945 IDISASVVCGEVEF
+945 IDISASVVRGEVEF
-959 VDGTTDTFTGAE
+959 VDCSTDTFTGAE

-979 YWTNGTK
+979 YWTNETK

-1013 HVDAVALADKAA
+1013 HVDAVALPDKAA

-1054 GHSYEVVD
+1054 GHNYEVVD
-1062 GILKCI
+1062 GQLICSICDNVGKPGTGLFELNGKLYYSV
-1068 NDGCDALFTGTWT
+1068 NDKLMSGWREIQENNYYFGDEYYALTGVQKIGPEQYEYTFDENGVLVKGAWVNK
-1081 DGKDYKDGELVG
+1081 DGKIGYYWAGKRVYRRFFDIEGKTYYFDYSGNMVTGLCHIETGSNSGEAIWYLFDETGAQVKSDGLVKVYDDIYYIADELPIAAGLVKDENGN
-1093 KEDGWIGESYYR
+1093 YYYIR
-1105 DGVKLTGLQVIDGF
+1105 SALTAVKSRDYYVTKTNGLLEHGIYTFDENGIIVFDDTKNGIVNENGTLYYYVDGVKQTNLGMIKIEV
-1119 YYDFGDNGI
+1119 NGETKYI
-1128 CSGKAKLEGFYY
+1128 YVRS
-1140 DREKGAYR
+1140 
-1148 YFTAGQLVT
+1148 AGQL
-1157 GEVNMYPHAYFFDA
+1157 
-1171 DGYAVTGDK
+1171 AVGPY
-1180 ELLGYVCHFDE
+1180 YVYNGNGIVSNWTTHQFDE
-1191 KGAFVSAEDES
+1191 
-1202 VVDAGYSG
+1202 
-1210 TNIAY
+1210 
-1215 VLLSDGTLKVD
+1215 
-1226 GEGEMKD
+1226 
-1233 YTYNGIYPSWVVKND
+1233 
-1248 MSAIKALEIG
+1248 
-1258 KGITKIG
+1258 
-1265 RYGFYRNGYL
+1265 NGY
-1275 KSVAF
+1275 
-1280 ESGSALKTIAK
+1280 
-1291 GAFGHCWRLEA
+1291 W
-1302 VTLPASVETLEDNAF
+1302 
-1317 YECGALTTF
+1317 
-1326 AVEEPS
+1326 
-1332 SLKSIGACAFMND
+1332 
-1345 HDLKTVYIPGTAT
+1345 
-1358 NLGGDIFYK
+1358 
-1367 ANADVTLQVVRNSV
+1367 
-1381 GHAYAQ
+1381 
-1387 KYNLNVELRDGEVSP
+1387 
-1402 EYSGDCTD
+1402 
-1410 TVSWALYA
+1410 
-1418 DGTMTISGS
+1418 
-1427 GAMANYASYTQQPWA
+1427 
-1442 NYRHLIKHIVIGQN
+1442 
-1456 ITSIGNYAFAYS
+1456 
-1468 QNVED
+1468 
-1473 ITFEENSQLT
+1473 
-1483 HIGIL
+1483 
-1488 SFMNLPKV
+1488 
-1496 TEVVL
+1496 
-1501 PEKVTSLGA
+1501 
-1510 YAFGDCFALTS
+1510 
-1521 VYIPQRMQFM
+1521 
-1531 QKSAFSGAADVTLD
+1531 
-1545 VAEGSYGQEYADKYS
+1545 
-1560 MKYTTRV
+1560 
-1567 YEDIPIAD
+1567 
-1575 GTCGDDVTWELY
+1575 
-1587 RDGEMRIL
+1587 
-1595 GSGAMEDYSSYT
+1595 
-1607 QQPWANSRHLIK
+1607 
-1619 KIVIGKDITSVGN
+1619 
-1632 YAFAYSQN
+1632 
-1640 VESIVF
+1640 
-1646 EEDSQLTRIGVLS
+1646 
-1659 FMNLPKVTEV
+1659 
-1669 NLPEKV
+1669 
-1675 TAINAYALGDCFA
+1675 IN
-1688 LASVYIPQNTDFIYF
+1688 N
-1703 SAFSGSS
+1703 
-1710 NVTLSVAKG
+1710 
-1719 SYGETFAETRGI
+1719 
-1731 PYTIRAYQYLPIQ
+1731 
-1744 SGDCGDDVTWEL
+1744 
-1756 YSNGEM
+1756 
-1762 HISGDGA
+1762 
-1769 MSNFASHAEQP
+1769 
-1780 WANYRHL
+1780 
-1787 IKHIIIGKNVT
+1787 
-1798 SIGNYAFAY
+1798 
-1807 SQNVESVTFEDD
+1807 
-1819 SQLTNIGIL
+1819 
-1828 AFINLPKLSEIVLPE
+1828 
-1843 SVSSIGAYALGDCFD
+1843 
-1858 LMSAYLPEN
+1858 
-1867 VTFIYHSAFNGS
+1867 
-1879 SKLTLNVAKGSYAE
+1879 
-1893 EFAKEHNISYTT
+1893 
-1905 R
+1905 

>member
-1 MKHSKILTRFLA
+1 MKSHKLIRSFLA
-13 KFLCAAMVLSSVS
+13 VILCVALTAGLMTFASSAA
-26 VSAFAYSTD
+26 YNKD

-45 HTESTLAPGV
+45 STSSTLAPGV

-82 DVFVQTSYLKQH
+82 DVFVQSSYLKQH
-94 ENGVMGMDKLTNQI
+94 ENGIMGMEKLTNQI
-108 AYANQKYTNPN
+108 AYANQKYSNPN

-126 YYNVVAGVNAS
+126 HYNVVAGVNAS

-144 QPIGI
+144 QPMGV

-170 DGKTAVIDYAQ
+170 DGKTAVIDYSK
-181 NLGNYVDENGES
+181 NLGKYVDENGES

-219 YNTQRHSRTCVGITA
+219 YNIQRHSRTCVGITA
-234 DGKVVMMVLD
+234 EGKVVFMVLD

-285 PEGSDKVEVINRPS
+285 PEGSDKIEIINRPS
-299 DGSERSISSGLI
+299 DGSERSISSGLM

-318 SNTFDRVTMNAED
+318 SNTFDHVTMNAAA
-331 EYVTVG
+331 EYVTPG
-337 TSTKVTVAGVS
+337 TSTEITVAGVS

-355 IPADIA
+355 IPGDIS
-361 YTVVNGTYENGVLTA
+361 YNVVNGSYENGVLTA
-376 TAVGDVVLT
+376 GAAGDVVLT
-385 ATYNGKEV
+385 AVHGGKEV

-399 AVVPEALSFV
+399 AVIPESLAFT

-420 VSLNLTATYG
+420 VALNIIATYG
-430 LNEVKFKASDLLFAL
+430 LNEVKFKASDIDFEL
-445 SDNGIGTIDGL
+445 SDNGVGSIDGIM
-456 SFTAGDGTV
+456 FTAGDGAV
-465 STSTVTAT
+465 ATSAITAT
-473 IKGTSVSASATINLG
+473 FKGTSVSASATINLG

-517 TPGSCSIVTAENGK
+517 TPGTCSIVTAENGK
-531 VHSGNYAMK
+531 VHSGNYAMR

-685 VVMYLDDIT
+685 VIMYLDDIT

-740 GAMVA
+740 GATVA

-788 VHTVKFEI
+788 IHTVKFSI
-796 CDKQGNRASVIRQIN
+796 CDKQGNYASVIRQIN
-811 IKANSGISTV
+811 VKANSGISTV

-881 VISDAD
+881 AISDAD

-945 IDISASVVCGEVEF
+945 IDISASVVRGEVEF

-979 YWTNGTK
+979 YWTNETK

-1054 GHSYEVVD
+1054 GHSYALVD
-1062 GILKCI
+1062 GVLKCSECG
-1068 NDGCDALFTGTWT
+1068 DLFNGVWT
-1081 DGKDYKDGELVG
+1081 DGREYVNGVAFSGYILENGVYYTLTEGVRGGVYTGLVQTDGKWGYSKLGVLSGGWVMIDDVWYYFDTTTLTSVETYSNGKVTFEFEENGRLISGQWYATSEGTRYYYGPNYYGHGWHTIDGYDYYFGDANVEPGYRYEGLKYVINSNSHTPQWYDFGTDGKAVKLNSTGLLTVEGRTYYLVNGISQTGLQLIDGKYYYFSGTYEAKKNVVYVSSAKGNGLLPEGYYLFKEDCSMADEEFGVWQNAFRYIRKGQPCFAGLILNAEGKIIYIGSDCTLGKGICTVPANKTNGLLAEGTYAFGEDGVLIDNAFAMWQGNMCYMRNGQPYAAGLVRIGSDIYYVRSSCQAATGMYWVSPDKTNGILETGFYLFADNGALIDGRFADWKGEECYIKMGQPYYAGVIEYNGKLIYVGSNCKMNTGVCYITKAAGNGILEEGYYYFKEDGELLSSG
-1093 KEDGWIGESYYR
+1093 FAKWT
-1105 DGVKLTGLQVIDGF
+1105 DGVTYYFENGQRCAAGAVEVDGSV
-1119 YYDFGDNGI
+1119 YYIN
-1128 CSGKAKLEGFYY
+1128 SGC
-1140 DREKGAYR
+1140 RP
-1148 YFTAGQLVT
+1148 VT
-1157 GEVNMYPHAYFFDA
+1157 GKY
-1171 DGYAVTGDK
+1171 
-1180 ELLGYVCHFDE
+1180 
-1191 KGAFVSAEDES
+1191 FVSANK
-1202 VVDAGYSG
+1202 G
-1210 TNIAY
+1210 
-1215 VLLSDGTLKVD
+1215 
-1226 GEGEMKD
+1226 
-1233 YTYNGIYPSWVVKND
+1233 NGI
-1248 MSAIKALEIG
+1248 LEEG
-1258 KGITKIG
+1258 YYT
-1265 RYGFYRNGYL
+1265 FDANGVL
-1275 KSVAF
+1275 
-1280 ESGSALKTIAK
+1280 
-1291 GAFGHCWRLEA
+1291 
-1302 VTLPASVETLEDNAF
+1302 
-1317 YECGALTTF
+1317 
-1326 AVEEPS
+1326 
-1332 SLKSIGACAFMND
+1332 
-1345 HDLKTVYIPGTAT
+1345 
-1358 NLGGDIFYK
+1358 
-1367 ANADVTLQVVRNSV
+1367 
-1381 GHAYAQ
+1381 
-1387 KYNLNVELRDGEVSP
+1387 
-1402 EYSGDCTD
+1402 
-1410 TVSWALYA
+1410 
-1418 DGTMTISGS
+1418 ISG
-1427 GAMANYASYTQQPWA
+1427 
-1442 NYRHLIKHIVIGQN
+1442 
-1456 ITSIGNYAFAYS
+1456 
-1468 QNVED
+1468 
-1473 ITFEENSQLT
+1473 
-1483 HIGIL
+1483 
-1488 SFMNLPKV
+1488 
-1496 TEVVL
+1496 
-1501 PEKVTSLGA
+1501 
-1510 YAFGDCFALTS
+1510 
-1521 VYIPQRMQFM
+1521 
-1531 QKSAFSGAADVTLD
+1531 
-1545 VAEGSYGQEYADKYS
+1545 
-1560 MKYTTRV
+1560 
-1567 YEDIPIAD
+1567 
-1575 GTCGDDVTWELY
+1575 
-1587 RDGEMRIL
+1587 
-1595 GSGAMEDYSSYT
+1595 
-1607 QQPWANSRHLIK
+1607 
-1619 KIVIGKDITSVGN
+1619 
-1632 YAFAYSQN
+1632 
-1640 VESIVF
+1640 
-1646 EEDSQLTRIGVLS
+1646 
-1659 FMNLPKVTEV
+1659 
-1669 NLPEKV
+1669 
-1675 TAINAYALGDCFA
+1675 
-1688 LASVYIPQNTDFIYF
+1688 
-1703 SAFSGSS
+1703 
-1710 NVTLSVAKG
+1710 
-1719 SYGETFAETRGI
+1719 
-1731 PYTIRAYQYLPIQ
+1731 
-1744 SGDCGDDVTWEL
+1744 
-1756 YSNGEM
+1756 
-1762 HISGDGA
+1762 
-1769 MSNFASHAEQP
+1769 
-1780 WANYRHL
+1780 
-1787 IKHIIIGKNVT
+1787 
-1798 SIGNYAFAY
+1798 
-1807 SQNVESVTFEDD
+1807 
-1819 SQLTNIGIL
+1819 
-1828 AFINLPKLSEIVLPE
+1828 
-1843 SVSSIGAYALGDCFD
+1843 
-1858 LMSAYLPEN
+1858 
-1867 VTFIYHSAFNGS
+1867 
-1879 SKLTLNVAKGSYAE
+1879 
-1893 EFAKEHNISYTT
+1893 
-1905 R
+1905 